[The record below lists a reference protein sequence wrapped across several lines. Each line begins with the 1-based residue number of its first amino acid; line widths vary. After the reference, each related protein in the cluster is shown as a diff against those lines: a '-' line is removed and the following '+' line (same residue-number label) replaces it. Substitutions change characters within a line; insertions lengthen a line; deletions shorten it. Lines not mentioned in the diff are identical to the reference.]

1 MKTAEVSSIVFQKLK
16 PLGATRKGRSTFV
29 LETPE
34 LIKSIDIQK
43 SDFSQLCYLNYGFT
57 LKRVPTGGL
66 KKHLMKRATSKDPL
80 IKEQIDRWLDLDSDS
95 PDPERAQ
102 GIEWIIDE
110 IVLPEIQTINTE
122 SDLKKFI
129 LTLPTMNLVPIRLR
143 EHYGL

>member
-1 MKTAEVSSIVFQKLK
+1 MKTAEVSSIVFRKLK

-29 LETPE
+29 LETPD
-34 LIKSIDIQK
+34 LLKSIDVQK
-43 SDFSQLCYLNYGFT
+43 SDFSQRCYLNYAFT

-66 KKHLMKRATSKDPL
+66 KTHLMKGATSKDPL
-80 IKEQIDRWLDLDSDS
+80 IKEQIDHWLDLESDS

-129 LTLPTMNLVPIRLR
+129 LTLPTMNLVPIHLR